1 MLHMTFL
8 RQFNALISKE
18 YGELI
23 KDSPTAGGARIYG
36 LCTLL
41 PGGLPQAYPQGLWI
55 SGKTLLKQ
63 LPADHC

>member
-1 MLHMTFL
+1 MTFL
-8 RQFNALISKE
+8 RQFNALIFKD

-41 PGGLPQAYPQGLWI
+41 PGVLPQAYPQGLWI
-55 SGKTLLKQ
+55 NGKSLLKQ
-63 LPADHC
+63 PSADHC